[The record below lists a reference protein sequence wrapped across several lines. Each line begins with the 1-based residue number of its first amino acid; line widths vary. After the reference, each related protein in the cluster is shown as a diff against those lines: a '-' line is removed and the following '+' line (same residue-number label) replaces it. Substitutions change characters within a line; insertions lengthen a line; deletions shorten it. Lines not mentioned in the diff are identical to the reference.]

1 LIFEDNLSGRSV
13 EKNLST
19 LASDHREAER
29 LFLIFELKLG
39 AIATAITST
48 TRWAFKNSVRNLV
61 DFVGRILD
69 LDVQALVFAVCQCLR
84 SFSAARRHYDLPL

>member
-1 LIFEDNLSGRSV
+1 LIFEDNLSGRRV

-19 LASDHREAER
+19 LTSDHGEAER
-29 LFLIFELKLG
+29 LFLIFEFKIG

-48 TRWAFKNSVRNLV
+48 TRWAFENSVGNLV

-69 LDVQALVFAVCQCLR
+69 LDVQALVFAIRQCLR
-84 SFSAARRHYDLPL
+84 SISAARRHYDLPL